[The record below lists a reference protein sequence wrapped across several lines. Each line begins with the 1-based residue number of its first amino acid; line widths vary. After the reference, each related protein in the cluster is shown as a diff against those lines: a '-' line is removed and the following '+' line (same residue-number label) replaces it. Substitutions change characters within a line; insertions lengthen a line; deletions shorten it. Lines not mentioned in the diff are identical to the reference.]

1 MRKVAR
7 CVTIPVEWQLMGHC
21 FCHTSRCLY
30 AMKST
35 TQGPEQ
41 LAQCPLLFETSFV
54 VRLWVI
60 YIFARFR
67 KAYMLRNGGLPR
79 DGQQSP
85 SLRLLFYR
93 SRSLWIEAVWQNKE
107 SFTKTRGKAF
117 VASLDKGRFGGG

>member
-21 FCHTSRCLY
+21 FCHTSRYIY
-30 AMKST
+30 AMKPT

-60 YIFARFR
+60 YTFARFR
-67 KAYMLRNGGLPR
+67 KACMLRA
-79 DGQQSP
+79 
-85 SLRLLFYR
+85 
-93 SRSLWIEAVWQNKE
+93 W
-107 SFTKTRGKAF
+107 TRGDSVEDSLNLEAAIKAI
-117 VASLDKGRFGGG
+117 VLLGSR